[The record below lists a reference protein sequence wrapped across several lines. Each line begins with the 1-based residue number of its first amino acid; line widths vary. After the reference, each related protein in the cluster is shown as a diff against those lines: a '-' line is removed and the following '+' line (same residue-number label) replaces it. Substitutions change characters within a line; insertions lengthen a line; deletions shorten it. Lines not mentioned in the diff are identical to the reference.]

1 MNYAIN
7 WFKGFA
13 YENEVQEIIIKYAP
27 YEYDTLVSSPS
38 ILIDFVKSKREDLRI
53 VVDITNIS
61 ILSFNT
67 TADIFKTCYKIHPNI
82 AFMIS
87 RITNG
92 IHPDMRMMKKNK
104 LPFFYCE
111 KVNTID
117 TLNQYISEGVTD
129 VYITD
134 ELAFSLSDIKYNIC
148 KNKVKIRVYPNVAQS
163 SVSCAD
169 GIKSIT
175 KFFIR
180 PEDVKYYEDCVD
192 IMEFFGPMDKQNTLY
207 KIYKKQKWRGPL
219 NLIIS
224 GYNPEDNIEINSS
237 IIPTFGQVRKNCH
250 KKCGYTS
257 SGCQICIAAEHV
269 ARSLVEKGLEYKEK
283 RKEDIDDKK

>member
-7 WFKGFA
+7 WFKDFA
-13 YENEVQEIIIKYAP
+13 YEDEVQEIIIKYDFNKYPILA
-27 YEYDTLVSSPS
+27 EYASALV
-38 ILIDFVKSKREDLRI
+38 DFVKSKRENLRI
-53 VVDITNIS
+53 IVDITNMDNIELKRAIS
-61 ILSFNT
+61 VFN
-67 TADIFKTCYKIHPNI
+67 ACYEIHPNI
-82 AFMIS
+82 AFIIS
-87 RITNG
+87 RIAEY
-92 IHPDMRMMKKNK
+92 MRIVKENK

-117 TLNQYISEGVTD
+117 ALNQYISEGVTD

-148 KNKVKIRVYPNVAQS
+148 KNNVKIRVFPNVAQS
-163 SVSCAD
+163 SVSCACD
-169 GIKSIT
+169 IKSIT

-192 IMEFFGPMDKQNTLY
+192 VMEFFGPVDKQNTLY
-207 KIYKKQKWRGPL
+207 TIYKEQNWKGPL

-224 GYNPEDNIEINSS
+224 GYNPKDNIEINSS
-237 IIPTFGQVRKNCH
+237 IIPTFGQIRKNCH

-257 SGCQICIAAEHV
+257 SGCQICIAAEHT
-269 ARSLVEKGLEYKEK
+269 ARSLAEKGLEYKEK

>member
-13 YENEVQEIIIKYAP
+13 YEDEIQEIIIKYDFNKYPILTKYA
-27 YEYDTLVSSPS
+27 SA
-38 ILIDFVKSKREDLRI
+38 LIDFVKSKRQDLRI
-53 VVDITNIS
+53 VVDVTHMIAIELKQTINV
-61 ILSFNT
+61 
-67 TADIFKTCYKIHPNI
+67 FKMCYEIHPNI
-82 AFMIS
+82 TFMIS
-87 RITNG
+87 RTVEC
-92 IHPDMRMMKKNK
+92 MRRVEENK

-117 TLNQYISEGVTD
+117 ALNQYISEGVTD

-134 ELAFSLSDIKYNIC
+134 ELAFFLSDIKYDIC
-148 KNKVKIRVYPNVAQS
+148 KNKVKIRVFPNVAQS
-163 SVSCAD
+163 SVSRAD

-192 IMEFFGPMDKQNTLY
+192 VMEFFGPVDKQNTLY
-207 KIYKKQKWRGPL
+207 KIYKEQSWKGPL

-237 IIPTFGQVRKNCH
+237 IIPTFGQIRKNCH
-250 KKCGYTS
+250 KRCGYTS

-269 ARSLVEKGLEYKEK
+269 ARSLAEKGLEYKEK
-283 RKEDIDDKK
+283 RKEDIDDKE

>member
-7 WFKGFA
+7 WFKDFA
-13 YENEVQEIIIKYAP
+13 YEDEIQEIIIKYDSNKYP
-27 YEYDTLVSSPS
+27 ILTEYISA
-38 ILIDFVKSKREDLRI
+38 LIDFVKSKRQDLRI
-53 VVDITNIS
+53 VVDVTHM
-61 ILSFNT
+61 
-67 TADIFKTCYKIHPNI
+67 TAIELKRTINVFKTCYEIHPNI
-82 AFMIS
+82 TFMIS
-87 RITNG
+87 RTVEC
-92 IHPDMRMMKKNK
+92 MRRVEENK

-117 TLNQYISEGVTD
+117 ALNQYISEGVTD

-148 KNKVKIRVYPNVAQS
+148 KNKVKIRVFPNVAQS
-163 SVSCAD
+163 SVSRAD

-192 IMEFFGPMDKQNTLY
+192 VMEFFGSADKQNTLY
-207 KIYKKQKWRGPL
+207 KIYKEQKWRGPL

-269 ARSLVEKGLEYKEK
+269 ARSLAEKGLEYKEK
-283 RKEDIDDKK
+283 RKEDVDDKE

>member
-13 YENEVQEIIIKYAP
+13 YEDEIQEIIIKYDFNKYP
-27 YEYDTLVSSPS
+27 ILTEYASA
-38 ILIDFVKSKREDLRI
+38 LIDFVKSKREDLRI
-53 VVDITNIS
+53 VVDVTHM
-61 ILSFNT
+61 
-67 TADIFKTCYKIHPNI
+67 TAIEFERAINVFKACYEIHPNI
-82 AFMIS
+82 TFMIS
-87 RITNG
+87 RIVEY
-92 IHPDMRMMKKNK
+92 MKRVEENE

-117 TLNQYISEGVTD
+117 ALNQYISEDVTD

-148 KNKVKIRVYPNVAQS
+148 KNKVKIRVFPNVAQS
-163 SVSCAD
+163 SVSRAD
-169 GIKSIT
+169 GVKSIT

-192 IMEFFGPMDKQNTLY
+192 IMEFFGSADKQNTLY
-207 KIYKKQKWRGPL
+207 KIYKEQKWKGPL

-269 ARSLVEKGLEYKEK
+269 ARSLAEKGLEYKEK